1 MKLSKETLSI
11 LKNYSSINQ
20 NLLFSP
26 GNILKTITTQNTL
39 LSTATVPDEFPIEFG
54 IYDLSEFLSVLSLF
68 QNPELEFSEK
78 YVKIFESNNSIKYYA
93 ADSSVLVVPK
103 KDINF
108 PDAEIELLLTA
119 ENLSLINKTASVLKS
134 ADVSFVGQ
142 DGKVIVVVADKKNDT
157 SNSFELVLGDTELE
171 FKVNIKVDM
180 LKFIPGEY
188 QVSISSKRV
197 SKFSSTGSDL
207 VYYVGIEADSTFS
220 L

>member
-134 ADVSFVGQ
+134 ADVSFLGQ

>member
-119 ENLSLINKTASVLKS
+119 DNLSLINKTASVLKS

>member
-108 PDAEIELLLTA
+108 PDAEIQLLLTA
-119 ENLSLINKTASVLKS
+119 DNLSLINKTASVLKS

>member
-1 MKLSKETLSI
+1 
-11 LKNYSSINQ
+11 
-20 NLLFSP
+20 
-26 GNILKTITTQNTL
+26 
-39 LSTATVPDEFPIEFG
+39 
-54 IYDLSEFLSVLSLF
+54 VLSLF

-119 ENLSLINKTASVLKS
+119 DNLSLINKTASVLKS

>member
-1 MKLSKETLSI
+1 MKLSKETLTI

-26 GNILKTITTQNTL
+26 GNILKTRTVQNTL
-39 LSTATVPDEFPIEFG
+39 LSTATVPDQFPIEFG

-93 ADSSVLVVPK
+93 ADSSVLEVPK

-142 DGKVIVVVADKKNDT
+142 DGKVTVVVADKKNDT

-197 SKFSSTGSDL
+197 SRFSSTSSDL

>member
-197 SKFSSTGSDL
+197 SRFSSTGSDL

>member
-119 ENLSLINKTASVLKS
+119 DNLSLINKTASVLKS

-171 FKVNIKVDM
+171 FKVNIILYSPND
-180 LKFIPGEY
+180 
-188 QVSISSKRV
+188 
-197 SKFSSTGSDL
+197 
-207 VYYVGIEADSTFS
+207 
-220 L
+220 